1 MPAPEKSG
9 RNSVKCFLGTFFAIH
24 KGDPVCR
31 WSECWVIST
40 VTVYLKYLESGT
52 LRSLVNNLLNS
63 RILSELVLGKR
74 ALPIEKPKNKAEK

>member
-1 MPAPEKSG
+1 MSSYRKLGSDCAKY
-9 RNSVKCFLGTFFAIH
+9 FLGTFFAIH

-52 LRSLVNNLLNS
+52 LRTLVNNLLNS
-63 RILSELVLGKR
+63 AELVPGKR

>member
-1 MPAPEKSG
+1 MPTPRKSG
-9 RNSVKCFLGTFFAIH
+9 CNGVKYFLGTFFAIH

-52 LRSLVNNLLNS
+52 LRSLVNNLLNNA
-63 RILSELVLGKR
+63 ELVPGKR

>member
-1 MPAPEKSG
+1 MTAPRKSG
-9 RNSVKCFLGTFFAIH
+9 CDGVKYFLGTFFAIH

-63 RILSELVLGKR
+63 RILSELVPGKR

>member
-1 MPAPEKSG
+1 MTHSWKSG
-9 RNSVKCFLGTFFAIH
+9 NNCAKYFLGTFFAIH

-52 LRSLVNNLLNS
+52 LRTLVNNLLNS
-63 RILSELVLGKR
+63 VELVPGKR